1 MFAWVALWVL
11 LFLCG
16 GRLRVLRSCNVPG
29 RQSWPWLGEM
39 TDWPTLLII
48 GLIGLSVGSFLNVLV
63 DRLSSG
69 QSLVSPPSHCPECQ
83 TRLRPWD
90 LIPIVSY
97 LVLRGRCRHCQARI
111 PARTFAVELTA
122 GLLYALIWVHYGP
135 GFQAIAMMAYASL
148 LLTVFVIDLEQQIIP
163 NRIVVP
169 GFVGFMVLASFW
181 PGLGPAQAAIGAG
194 AGFGMLLLLY
204 LVPGAVIGAGDV
216 KFAAVVGAATGFPP
230 WPGLC
235 PWWLNRSRTSGYTKN
250 APACSHAIWP
260 LHRGKRA
267 PDACMGRA
275 LAGLVLDPF
284 LAAIASPV

>member
-1 MFAWVALWVL
+1 
-11 LFLCG
+11 
-16 GRLRVLRSCNVPG
+16 
-29 RQSWPWLGEM
+29 M

-97 LVLRGRCRHCQARI
+97 LVLRGRCRYCQARI

-204 LVPGAVIGAGDV
+204 LVPSAVIGAGDV
-216 KFAAVVGAATGFPP
+216 KFAAVVGAATGFPLVIFSLGLTFVLGGSIGAVLLVTRKMHRRARMPFGPFIAVSALLTLVWGEP
-230 WPGLC
+230 WLD
-235 PWWLNRSRTSGYTKN
+235 WYLTRF
-250 APACSHAIWP
+250 WP
-260 LHRGKRA
+260 L
-267 PDACMGRA
+267 
-275 LAGLVLDPF
+275 
-284 LAAIASPV
+284 